1 MSLALKHEFPVNL
14 RRVVMVSSAELARG
28 FLGRHTLLDALP
40 LLGVQLF
47 LVDPLHLKL
56 RLQFLKL

>member
-1 MSLALKHEFPVNL
+1 MSLTLKHEFPVNL
-14 RRVVMVSSAELARG
+14 RRVVMVGSAELARG